1 MNNPIVKIIDLKTNE
16 EIERSMTAA
25 EYKQFKEDQEAAE
38 AKKTQSQAKQAARQ
52 SALEK
57 LAALG
62 LTEAEIAALAG

>member
-1 MNNPIVKIIDLKTNE
+1 MLKRIIDVTTGEVTEKELNSKELEHLSKLN
-16 EIERSMTAA
+16 SQA
-25 EYKQFKEDQEAAE
+25 EAE
-38 AKKTQSQAKQAARQ
+38 AKALAEKEAARQ